1 MKLENILSGL
11 QDLKVRGTLEIEI
24 SKVENDSRKIKEND
38 LFVAIKGFDAN
49 GHEHIEEAIENGAK
63 AVLLQIDETTK
74 EMVQK
79 IPSDVT
85 IV

>member
-38 LFVAIKGFDAN
+38 LFVPLLGERVN
-49 GHEHIEEAIENGAK
+49 GHRFGQQVADAGASCI
-63 AVLLQIDETTK
+63 L
-74 EMVQK
+74 
-79 IPSDVT
+79 
-85 IV
+85 